1 MKTENTSTG
10 RVEKTSLWKRFISLN
25 GSGVFLAL
33 IVFIILVSV
42 IAPYVTGGQ
51 GGRFLSL
58 SNMINVLRQ
67 QTYIGIIACGMTL
80 IIITGNI
87 DLSVGSQLTMM
98 TVLCARMSLSA
109 GDWAIPLTLLI
120 GVACGLV
127 NGLLV
132 SGLKLNAFI
141 ATLGT
146 GSIFGALTVIIAAGH
161 TLRAKTWLFQALG
174 TGAIFNVIPVSV
186 IILLAVVVIF
196 AFVLKRTVYGQR
208 LYAIGA
214 NPKAARYSG
223 IHSRRDVAIAYVIN
237 GLCCAI
243 AAIVLIARSESA
255 NPQIGASKEMDI
267 ILAVVL
273 GGTSI
278 LGGKGSIWGTVV
290 GFLFIG
296 FMSSGFTFLAFN
308 QYMQWIIMGVI
319 LLAALASDVLSER
332 GVKLWKRKS

>member
-1 MKTENTSTG
+1 MNTGSKLKSG
-10 RVEKTSLWKRFISLN
+10 WKKFMSMN

-33 IVFIILVSV
+33 IAFIILVS
-42 IAPYVTGGQ
+42 ILAPRVTGGS
-51 GGRFLSL
+51 FLTWT
-58 SNMINVLRQ
+58 NIIQVFRQ

-80 IIITGNI
+80 IMITGNI

-98 TVLCARMSLSA
+98 TVLCAQFSKEMGA
-109 GDWAIPLTLLI
+109 WTIPLTLLI
-120 GVACGLV
+120 GLGCGLV

-132 SGLKLNAFI
+132 GRYGLNAFI
-141 ATLGT
+141 TTLGT
-146 GSIFGALTVIIAAGH
+146 GSVYGALTLILVSGH
-161 TLRAKTWLFQALG
+161 TVRAEIPILDYIGKGSLFG
-174 TGAIFNVIPVSV
+174 VIPVPV
-186 IILLAVVVIF
+186 VILLVVVLIF
-196 AFVLKRTVYGQR
+196 AFLLKRTVFGQR

-214 NPKAARYSG
+214 NITAARYSG
-223 IHSRRDVAIAYVIN
+223 IKYRREVAITYILT
-237 GLCCAI
+237 GLCCAL
-243 AAIVLIARSESA
+243 ASIVLISRSVSA

-319 LLAALASDVLSER
+319 LLISLAIDVSKER
-332 GVKLWKRKS
+332 GRKLWKRTSK